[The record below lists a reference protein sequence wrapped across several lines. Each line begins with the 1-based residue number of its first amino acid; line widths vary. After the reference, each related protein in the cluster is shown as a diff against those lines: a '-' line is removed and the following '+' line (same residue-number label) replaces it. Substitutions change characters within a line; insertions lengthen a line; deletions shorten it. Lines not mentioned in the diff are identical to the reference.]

1 MGRVSAGNTDG
12 GMDEREEES
21 AEQGG
26 GGGQTVCGQQ
36 GCFGFHCKQNGKTLE
51 GLKSDFN

>member
-1 MGRVSAGNTDG
+1 M
-12 GMDEREEES
+12 REEES

-26 GGGQTVCGQQ
+26 GQTMCGQQ

-51 GLKSDFN
+51 VLKSDFN

>member
-26 GGGQTVCGQQ
+26 GGGQTPPPRPCVASKDALA
-36 GCFGFHCKQNGKTLE
+36 FTASKMERHWRV
-51 GLKSDFN
+51 

>member
-26 GGGQTVCGQQ
+26 GGGRPCVASKDALAFTASKMERHWRV
-36 GCFGFHCKQNGKTLE
+36 
-51 GLKSDFN
+51 

>member
-26 GGGQTVCGQQ
+26 GGADRVWPARMLWLSLQAKWKDIG
-36 GCFGFHCKQNGKTLE
+36 GFKVRL
-51 GLKSDFN
+51 